1 MTSDISSNA
10 FPSMKFRLHGV
21 IFLLQVEQQSWDED
35 RMEQRSIE
43 ETNSEESSTKLL
55 IVGNKEYIPVSQSP
69 VTILSSNEANH
80 NVDVSLRP
88 PPPLKAAIRTRGQ
101 SLLKNSPITMH
112 ITTPSGGGA
121 VSISPAIDESKR
133 TQWKCKRC
141 NYRDTN
147 KDNVLLHVKSHYD
160 SADHEPIE
168 ERVSSVP
175 LKYNFLRLQSK
186 LSLLYA
192 NKRV

>member
-1 MTSDISSNA
+1 
-10 FPSMKFRLHGV
+10 
-21 IFLLQVEQQSWDED
+21 
-35 RMEQRSIE
+35 MEQRSIE
-43 ETNSEESSTKLL
+43 ETNSEETSTKLL
-55 IVGNKEYIPVSQSP
+55 IVGNKEYGSTTRASRSP
-69 VTILSSNEANH
+69 VTILSSSEAN

-88 PPPLKAAIRTRGQ
+88 PPPLKAAIRNRGQ
-101 SLLKNSPITMH
+101 SLLKNNPITMH

-160 SADHEPIE
+160 SDHESIE
-168 ERVSSVP
+168 ERVNSILLNITSCDC
-175 LKYNFLRLQSK
+175 RSK
-186 LSLLYA
+186 LSHCTS
-192 NKRV
+192 KRI

>member
-1 MTSDISSNA
+1 
-10 FPSMKFRLHGV
+10 
-21 IFLLQVEQQSWDED
+21 
-35 RMEQRSIE
+35 MEQRSIE

-55 IVGNKEYIPVSQSP
+55 IVGNKEYDPASP
-69 VTILSSNEANH
+69 VTILSSSEAN

-88 PPPLKAAIRTRGQ
+88 PPPLKAAIRNRGQ

-121 VSISPAIDESKR
+121 VSISPAIDEKR

-160 SADHEPIE
+160 SADHESIE
-168 ERVSSVP
+168 ERVSFVP
-175 LKYNFLRLQSK
+175 LNNNSLRIITPCNNQSC
-186 LSLLYA
+186 LYIS
-192 NKRV
+192 KRI